1 MFLKSKC
8 ILANFV
14 TNYLFVHIPKTGGTS
29 ISRILRGQLYLLNKH
44 MPTKHLTALECH
56 QRSYSSCLLWGR
68 RFSFAFVRNP
78 WDRLVSYYYFNR
90 YIRTRESVESIIS
103 RKNISLDDFIKICFR
118 DKEFA
123 YFGYD
128 GNSYKRYIGIPQL
141 SWLTD
146 ANGEIMVD
154 YIGRYETLNQD
165 WEIIKPRLFPAPR
178 GGGVLP
184 HINKSPREHDYR
196 GYYSDETVDIVKNF
210 YIRDIEYF
218 GYKFE

>member
-1 MFLKSKC
+1 MFIKFKC

-14 TNYLFVHIPKTGGTS
+14 TNHLFVHIPKTGGTS
-29 ISRILRGQLYLLNKH
+29 ISHILRGQLWLLNHH
-44 MPTKHLTALECH
+44 MPTQHLTALECH
-56 QRSYSSCLLWGR
+56 QKSYSSCLLWGR
-68 RFSFAFVRNP
+68 RFSFTFVRNP
-78 WDRLVSYYYFNR
+78 WDRIVSYYFYQR
-90 YIRTRESVESIIS
+90 YVLSAISIIS
-103 RKNISLDDFIKICFR
+103 EKNISLDDFIKICFR

-123 YFGYD
+123 YFEYD
-128 GNSYKRYIGIPQL
+128 GNKHKRYIGTPQL
-141 SWLTD
+141 SWITD

-178 GGGVLP
+178 EGGVLP

-196 GYYSDETVDIVKNF
+196 SYYSDETVDIVKNF